1 MVSDGGSGYYK
12 NDIQRSKIWLMV
24 MKKDLKKNILARGR
38 TVMRSAKVTETAKKK
53 VIEEAI
59 EINIRR

>member
-24 MKKDLKKNILARGR
+24 MKKDLKKHIGERQN
-38 TVMRSAKVTETAKKK
+38 SDEVTETAKKK

-59 EINIRR
+59 EIIIRR